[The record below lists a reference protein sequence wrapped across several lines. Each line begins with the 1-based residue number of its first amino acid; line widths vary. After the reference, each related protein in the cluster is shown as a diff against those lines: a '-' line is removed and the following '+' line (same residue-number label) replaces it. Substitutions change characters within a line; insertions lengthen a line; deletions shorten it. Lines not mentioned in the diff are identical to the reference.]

1 MKRISI
7 SLLLILPLFVWSQK
21 SQTDGRYL
29 NLTQTWILNTDGT
42 MVYKY
47 DHTLKYLT
55 YDAFHDLYGEDF
67 IVYNQS
73 FQKLKVERSVTTMK
87 DGKKISSPSNA
98 YNDVLPHQAVGSG
111 YFSGLREMIV
121 THTGLECDAT
131 VDFAYSITT
140 DVKGLPFGKRVV
152 LPRQEPIDN
161 YKIIVKVPTGT
172 ELQYRMSELRLAPE
186 ITKEKGYDVYTWNIG
201 SIKEAPL
208 DRWAPE
214 AGLWLPTLWF
224 GTAPNM
230 FRITEWL
237 TNQESF
243 KTKVQNPDLM
253 KRVVE
258 LVKDC
263 PNTESKVFAIR
274 DYINGQVRTM
284 DVSPDL
290 QGYQFRTP
298 TQIWQQAN
306 GTQVEKTLLLCAVLN
321 ELDINAQVIGIVSEK
336 EQSTVAAS
344 LEQFNRF
351 LVRVNVNQDDALYVD
366 ACGQVTGNVM
376 YRFPGSWFVLLD
388 PAAENFRKWEAGS
401 YLGTFKGNGT
411 LKIDDQLTAT
421 GLISVKSMFALNSFP
436 LSSTDNKALAKLF
449 SSSLPAAAISET
461 KVLKNFIRETTGEV
475 NIKWGKALAEVTTN
489 EYSFVIPQ
497 SVASIT
503 NWSLLPWLNTDRV
516 APVNL
521 TNPFSEYVELKV
533 ELPDGYTLENPK
545 NIKIENDFGSMIVLF
560 VQQGNTITI
569 KRGME
574 ILPAIIPTASF
585 QDFRAMLV
593 QYSLPDNQKLLIRKR

>member
-67 IVYNQS
+67 IVYNPS

-243 KTKVQNPDLM
+243 KAKVQNPDLM

-263 PNTESKVFAIR
+263 PNTESKVFTIR

-421 GLISVKSMFALNSFP
+421 GLFSVKSMFALNSFP

-475 NIKWGKALAEVTTN
+475 NIKWEKALAEVTTN

-574 ILPAIIPTASF
+574 ILPAIIPTASY
-585 QDFRAMLV
+585 QAFRAMLV
-593 QYSLPDNQKLLIRKR
+593 QYSLPENQKLLIRKR

>member
-1 MKRISI
+1 M
-7 SLLLILPLFVWSQK
+7 
-21 SQTDGRYL
+21 
-29 NLTQTWILNTDGT
+29 
-42 MVYKY
+42 
-47 DHTLKYLT
+47 
-55 YDAFHDLYGEDF
+55 
-67 IVYNQS
+67 
-73 FQKLKVERSVTTMK
+73 
-87 DGKKISSPSNA
+87 
-98 YNDVLPHQAVGSG
+98 
-111 YFSGLREMIV
+111 
-121 THTGLECDAT
+121 
-131 VDFAYSITT
+131 
-140 DVKGLPFGKRVV
+140 
-152 LPRQEPIDN
+152 
-161 YKIIVKVPTGT
+161 
-172 ELQYRMSELRLAPE
+172 
-186 ITKEKGYDVYTWNIG
+186 
-201 SIKEAPL
+201 
-208 DRWAPE
+208 
-214 AGLWLPTLWF
+214 
-224 GTAPNM
+224 
-230 FRITEWL
+230 
-237 TNQESF
+237 
-243 KTKVQNPDLM
+243 
-253 KRVVE
+253 
-258 LVKDC
+258 
-263 PNTESKVFAIR
+263 
-274 DYINGQVRTM
+274 
-284 DVSPDL
+284 
-290 QGYQFRTP
+290 
-298 TQIWQQAN
+298 
-306 GTQVEKTLLLCAVLN
+306 LCAVLN